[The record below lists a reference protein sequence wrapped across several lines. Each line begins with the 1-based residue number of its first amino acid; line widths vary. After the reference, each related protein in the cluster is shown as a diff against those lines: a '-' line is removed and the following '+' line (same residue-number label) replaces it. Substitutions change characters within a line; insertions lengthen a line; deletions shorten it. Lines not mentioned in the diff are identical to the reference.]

1 VAAGIGL
8 LALFGI
14 LMGHRN
20 HRLRALLL
28 LAILI
33 AGGSVF
39 ATQYLTKTQSYRKL
53 VQKTVNNNGEVEIDL
68 RKEMWDA
75 AERMWRDHFWLGV
88 GPAHFNFR
96 FREYRPERMQ
106 NQPDRAHN
114 DYLNLLADWGTAGG
128 LIVLAGMAAFGA
140 GMARTWRHVR
150 RSDGDFSS
158 GMSNRFAFFTGAFA
172 ALLALAAHS
181 FVDFNLHI
189 PANAILGVTLLALLT
204 SNLRFSTARYWLNVR
219 LPVKLFLTLMLAG
232 GVVYLGGQSLRLGRE
247 AYWLA
252 HADSPGLLLL
262 DRAAILEKAF
272 AAEPENFDTAYEIGE
287 AHRIQ
292 SFDGGD
298 DYQAEAET
306 AMRWY
311 ARGIKLNRFDAYN
324 YLRMGMCLD
333 WLKRYAEAGKFYSAA
348 DALDPNGY
356 YMVAN
361 IGWHYVQTG
370 DYAAARE
377 WLERSLRFKWHG
389 NVIGLTYLPIVE
401 QKLGENAS
409 GKSTLPAGF

>member
-1 VAAGIGL
+1 
-8 LALFGI
+8 
-14 LMGHRN
+14 
-20 HRLRALLL
+20 
-28 LAILI
+28 
-33 AGGSVF
+33 
-39 ATQYLTKTQSYRKL
+39 
-53 VQKTVNNNGEVEIDL
+53 
-68 RKEMWDA
+68 
-75 AERMWRDHFWLGV
+75 
-88 GPAHFNFR
+88 
-96 FREYRPERMQ
+96 
-106 NQPDRAHN
+106 
-114 DYLNLLADWGTAGG
+114 
-128 LIVLAGMAAFGA
+128 
-140 GMARTWRHVR
+140 
-150 RSDGDFSS
+150 
-158 GMSNRFAFFTGAFA
+158 
-172 ALLALAAHS
+172 
-181 FVDFNLHI
+181 
-189 PANAILGVTLLALLT
+189 LLT